1 MISSS
6 NIALYVCFTLTIV
19 GLIFTT
25 IAYRSWNSTNKIIK
39 NGLKTEGVVIN
50 LVERI
55 DRRKGAMGTKAPTV
69 QFKTQKGDIIT
80 YYSDVYTSP
89 SPYYAGQIVPIWYM
103 PDNPQ
108 EATLKGADAY
118 LLPLIFAGFGALA
131 FLFGLPT
138 VFSFFIRLIFQ

>member
-6 NIALYVCFTLTIV
+6 NIALYVCLLLTVV
-19 GLIFTT
+19 GLIFIT

-50 LVERI
+50 ILERR
-55 DRRKGAMGTKAPTV
+55 DRRRGATGTKAPAV
-69 QFKTQKGDIIT
+69 QYKTQKGDVIT

-118 LLPLIFAGFGALA
+118 LLPSVFAGFGVLA
-131 FLFGLPT
+131 MLFGLPS
-138 VFSFFIRLIFQ
+138 VIKFFISLM